1 MTAKVNTKY
10 TSIIPVAAF
19 KPDLTLSSRL
29 APMFWPQYVAMA
41 TPMFSNTVVNTYFTL
56 MEAVKAA
63 TYMVPSALLALCS
76 MITPIPVIEN
86 CSPIGMP
93 LFSRCVT

>member
-1 MTAKVNTKY
+1 MTAKVITKY

-19 KPDLTLSSRL
+19 KPDFTLSSRL